1 MLCSKLCYQFHRSR
15 FLTLAVLLAF
25 SVGSAQ
31 AAEEEQKGSKE
42 QAEVT
47 LVRLNIIIESRG
59 ASESIE
65 INGKRIADY
74 RPTIIQVFPSTG
86 VVMDEQGHV
95 LTFLGYRWVDIQS
108 PNPRIDIFTNE
119 GQKYKGKL
127 IGIDQNMGVAV
138 VLALEG
144 KLKKTPICV
153 RCEIRDGTTV
163 VTPIVEG
170 GAFQQFK
177 TAQILS
183 VGSLTNAADQGSLVV
198 TINQPLLGVGEPILN
213 TDHFVL
219 GFVASQQPSSDDP
232 MGVRT
237 IVYLMSQLLNSAE
250 KIIQAGGDIR
260 TGWLGVYVADDSLP
274 LGKGVMIT
282 QIQEDSPAQRAGLI
296 PQDTLLKWNGKEILD
311 ARQFIQLVQ
320 NTSIGSRVSLE
331 VLRQGKPLALSALIE
346 ARKPSEAPGKFV
358 FNFPGMI
365 SIPGQEGIPD
375 KGAEVPLP
383 RIGIETTPLTP
394 ELADALHM
402 PGQTGLLVLKVS
414 ESMAAS
420 QAGVLDGDVII
431 SADGATISDPQSF
444 ASHIRLR
451 GWGGRLVLKLLRK
464 GIKRTVI
471 IHLPKSTSRKP

>member
-1 MLCSKLCYQFHRSR
+1 MLCSKLGHKTYRSR
-15 FLTLAVLLAF
+15 FLTLGALLAL
-25 SVGSAQ
+25 SVCSAV
-31 AAEEEQKGSKE
+31 AGEEEQKGSKE
-42 QAEVT
+42 QAEFT
-47 LVRLNIIIESRG
+47 LVRLNITTESRG
-59 ASESIE
+59 SSESVE

-74 RPTIIQVFPSTG
+74 RPTIIQVFPSSG
-86 VVMDEQGHV
+86 VVIDEQGHV

-108 PNPRIDIFTNE
+108 PSPRIDIFTSE

-127 IGIDQNMGVAV
+127 IGIDQSMGVAV

-170 GAFQQFK
+170 GVFQQFK

-183 VGSLTNAADQGSLVV
+183 VGPLTNAAEQGSLVV
-198 TINQPLLGVGEPILN
+198 TVNQALPGVGEPILN
-213 TDHFVL
+213 TDHHVL
-219 GFVASQQPSSDDP
+219 GFVASQKPSSDDP
-232 MGVRT
+232 MGVRSV
-237 IVYLMSQLLNSAE
+237 VYLMSQLLNSAE
-250 KIIQAGGDIR
+250 KIIQTGGDIR
-260 TGWLGVYVADDSLP
+260 TGWLGVYLAGDRLP
-274 LGKGVMIT
+274 SRKGVMIT
-282 QIQEDSPAQRAGLI
+282 QIEEDSPAQRAGLI
-296 PQDTLLKWNGKEILD
+296 PQDILVKCNGKEILD

-320 NTSIGSRVSLE
+320 NTSIGSRISLE
-331 VLRQGKPLALSALIE
+331 VLRQGKPFELSTLIE

-358 FNFPGMI
+358 FNFPGTI
-365 SIPGQEGIPD
+365 SIPGQG
-375 KGAEVPLP
+375 GVPLP

-414 ESMAAS
+414 ESLAAS
-420 QAGVLDGDVII
+420 QAGVLDGDVIV
-431 SADGATISDPQSF
+431 SADGEKISDPQSF

-464 GIKRTVI
+464 GVERTAI
-471 IHLPKSTSRKP
+471 IHLPKSSSRKP

>member
-1 MLCSKLCYQFHRSR
+1 MLCSKLGHKTYRSR
-15 FLTLAVLLAF
+15 FLTLAALLAL
-25 SVGSAQ
+25 SVCSAV
-31 AAEEEQKGSKE
+31 AGEEEQKGSKE
-42 QAEVT
+42 QAEFT
-47 LVRLNIIIESRG
+47 LVRLNITTESRG
-59 ASESIE
+59 SSESVE

-74 RPTIIQVFPSTG
+74 HPTIIQVFPSSG

-108 PNPRIDIFTNE
+108 PSPRIDIFTSE

-127 IGIDQNMGVAV
+127 IGIDQSMGVAV

-170 GAFQQFK
+170 GVFQQFK

-183 VGSLTNAADQGSLVV
+183 VGPLTNAAEQGSLVV
-198 TINQPLLGVGEPILN
+198 TVNQALTGVGEPILN
-213 TDHFVL
+213 TDHHVL
-219 GFVASQQPSSDDP
+219 GFVASQKPSSDDP
-232 MGVRT
+232 MGVRSV
-237 IVYLMSQLLNSAE
+237 VYLMSQLLNSAE

-260 TGWLGVYVADDSLP
+260 TGWLGVYLADNRLP
-274 LGKGVMIT
+274 SGKGVMIK
-282 QIQEDSPAQRAGLI
+282 QIE
-296 PQDTLLKWNGKEILD
+296 E
-311 ARQFIQLVQ
+311 
-320 NTSIGSRVSLE
+320 NTSIGSRISLE

-346 ARKPSEAPGKFV
+346 ARKPNEAPGKFL
-358 FNFPGMI
+358 FNFPGTI
-365 SIPGQEGIPD
+365 SIPGQG
-375 KGAEVPLP
+375 GVPLP

-414 ESMAAS
+414 ENLAAS
-420 QAGVLDGDVII
+420 QAGVLDGDVIV
-431 SADGATISDPQSF
+431 SADGEKISDPQSF

-464 GIKRTVI
+464 GVERTVSI
-471 IHLPKSTSRKP
+471 RLPKSSSRKP